1 MFDTM
6 YLGDGV
12 GLAAN
17 QVGLPFQVFVM
28 NASADR
34 TKTEDEFVFINPV
47 IVKKFGGFEEE
58 EEGCLS
64 FPGIHAVV
72 ERPVEIII
80 EGAGLDGKLQQFKW
94 KGFPARAVQ
103 HEFDHLHGTTF
114 IDRLTP
120 MRLYEI
126 QDDLI
131 ALEKEFETNRQ
142 LKIIPPEDEIA
153 ATLEEL
159 ERKFC

>member
-1 MFDTM
+1 MFETM
-6 YLGDGV
+6 YVGDGV

-17 QVGLPFQVFVM
+17 QVGLPFQIFVM
-28 NASADR
+28 NASADK
-34 TKTEDEFVFINPV
+34 TKTEDEYLFINPV
-47 IVKKFGGFEEE
+47 IVKKFGGFEEA

-64 FPGIHAVV
+64 FPGIHAIV

-80 EGAGLDGKLQQFKW
+80 QGAGLDGQLQQYKW

-103 HEFDHLHGTTF
+103 HEFDHLNGTMF
-114 IDRLTP
+114 VDRLTP
-120 MRLYEI
+120 MRLHEI
-126 QDDLI
+126 QDDLL

-142 LKIIPPEDEIA
+142 LKIVPSDEEIV

-159 ERKFC
+159 EQKFC